1 MSARHIISTCWIV
14 FFLYWL
20 ISAWWVKAPAK
31 RQSWIKN
38 MANRVPIALGYYLL
52 LFNDVREPL
61 PRVLKSGTAF
71 TRLLGAVICIF
82 GLIGAIWSRN
92 TLAGNWSSDVQFKQG
107 HELVARGPYRL
118 VRHPIYTSLLLM
130 SLGTAIAA
138 NRLGA
143 IAGLFCVFAGVWIKL
158 RQEEKLLMQ
167 HFPEE
172 YPAYKARV
180 KALVPFV
187 F

>member
-1 MSARHIISTCWIV
+1 MSARHIIAACWII

-20 ISAWWVKAPAK
+20 MNAWSVKAAAK

-38 MANRVPIALGYYLL
+38 LAHRAPIALGYYLL
-52 LFNDVREPL
+52 LFNNAREPL
-61 PRVLKSGTAF
+61 PGVLLSGTASA
-71 TRLLGAVICIF
+71 RLLGVVICIS

-92 TLAGNWSSDVQFKQG
+92 TLAGNWSSNVEFKQG
-107 HELVARGPYRL
+107 HELVARGPYRF

-138 NRLGA
+138 IRPGA
-143 IAGLFCVFAGVWIKL
+143 IAGLVCVFAGAWIKL